1 MEITRLADLK
11 PRNVWEITDDAFD
24 LYRERFALLASISA
38 VVFAPTLL
46 LYNIVAAGIFGH
58 IGQITDSPTY
68 AWGAY
73 RDLAWS
79 LPLMGM
85 AYTIQIGA
93 TAIAVR
99 DILTG
104 ETTTLGSAYKRLFKK
119 FFPILLA
126 AIMVGLITLVS
137 FCFIIGPILVM
148 AWYTFVPHT
157 LLLEDRKLL
166 DAAKRSRDIGSNYF
180 GKIFGLLCLMT
191 SITYLLTLG
200 FQGIIEMAFSILPT
214 APNSATPY
222 ELEATKHIV
231 TTVSSSIITIL
242 FTPLSAIA
250 TTLLYYDLRVR
261 REGLDI
267 ESEAEEWN
275 VPLAP
280 DPFGGVLNPKLPKP
294 QKSRLTP

>member
-24 LYRERFALLASISA
+24 LYRERFVLLASISA
-38 VVFAPTLL
+38 VVLAPALL
-46 LYNIVAAGIFGH
+46 LLNTVVVGGMGNLNH
-58 IGQITDSPTY
+58 IDDSPNY
-68 AWGAY
+68 LLNFY
-73 RDLAWS
+73 RDLGWS
-79 LPLMGM
+79 VPVLGF
-85 AYTIQIGA
+85 AYMLQSGA

-104 ETTTLGSAYKRLFKK
+104 ETTTLGSVYKRVFKK
-119 FFPILLA
+119 FFLLLFA
-126 AIMVGLITLVS
+126 AILIGLFFVISSCV
-137 FCFIIGPILVM
+137 IVGPILVV

-166 DAAKRSRDIGSNYF
+166 DAGKRSRDIGSNYF
-180 GKIFGLLCLMT
+180 GKIIGLFCLMAG
-191 SITYLLTLG
+191 ITYLLHLG
-200 FQGIIEMAFSILPT
+200 FTGIIELGFSILPT
-214 APNSATPY
+214 DPHTSTPY
-222 ELEATKHIV
+222 QQDLTKNIV
-231 TTVSSSIITIL
+231 STVASSVITIL

-250 TTLLYYDLRVR
+250 ATLVYYDLRVR

-280 DPFGGVLNPKLPKP
+280 DPFGGVLNPKIPRVK
-294 QKSRLTP
+294 KSGGRQ